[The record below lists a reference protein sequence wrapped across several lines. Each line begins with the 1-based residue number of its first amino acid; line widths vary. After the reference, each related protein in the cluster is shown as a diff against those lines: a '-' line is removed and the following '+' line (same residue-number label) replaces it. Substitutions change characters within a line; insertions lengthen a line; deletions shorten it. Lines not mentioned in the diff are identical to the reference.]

1 MDALTSIL
9 LYACAAVAV
18 AGALVAAIAPAT
30 LRWLGVLALAVATAA
45 VLALL
50 EAGFAAVVFLVCGAA
65 CAHLLRRLTAPAEVV
80 AARGDGLLRQAG
92 GIASAVLF
100 AVLAYAAFR
109 GSFAFGH
116 YPGGGFNSAAL
127 GRLLLD
133 HDVLAGVAA
142 GGLLLAGIAGAAASW
157 RTAR

>member
-18 AGALVAAIAPAT
+18 AGALVAAIAPVA
-30 LRWLGVLALAVATAA
+30 LRWLGVLAVAAGTAA

-65 CAHLLRRLTAPAEVV
+65 CAVLVRRLDAPAEVAAPV
-80 AARGDGLLRQAG
+80 AGGLLRQVG
-92 GIASAVLF
+92 GIAAAVLF

-109 GSFAFGH
+109 GSFSLGA